1 MHNEIT
7 KAEVLDTLRAERSR
21 WENLLVTVGDARMT
35 QQVPGGLWSPKDIMA
50 HVAWYEQ
57 ETAAVLPAGND
68 PHARRDWLWEIP
80 EYQRNVILYR
90 EHCERP
96 LGEVRATAQEAYAHL
111 VAAVVA
117 LTEENGRDPQRF
129 PHMPPGWTPWQFI
142 AVHSYEHYREHTP
155 ALRAWLDTTAPDAD
169 QTPRCLVTAGAPT
182 ARRAVTPA
190 LSGSALETNMT
201 RWEEEGG
208 RV

>member
-1 MHNEIT
+1 
-7 KAEVLDTLRAERSR
+7 
-21 WENLLVTVGDARMT
+21 
-35 QQVPGGLWSPKDIMA
+35 
-50 HVAWYEQ
+50 
-57 ETAAVLPAGND
+57 
-68 PHARRDWLWEIP
+68 
-80 EYQRNVILYR
+80 
-90 EHCERP
+90 
-96 LGEVRATAQEAYAHL
+96 
-111 VAAVVA
+111 
-117 LTEENGRDPQRF
+117 
-129 PHMPPGWTPWQFI
+129 MPPGWTPWQFI